1 MKTALI
7 ASLLVATTFAAS
19 AMSGSHQVWAQQDV
33 VNGPE
38 KTRAEVIAEL
48 QVAKAAGLINLSDS
62 QMRQAEREQLQTPST
77 LTRAQVQQEVIA
89 LRKQGLLD
97 IQGDHR

>member
-7 ASLLVATTFAAS
+7 ATLLAATTFAAS

-33 VNGPE
+33 VNGPG

-48 QVAKAAGLINLSDS
+48 QLAKAAGLIHLSDS
-62 QMRQAEREQLQTPST
+62 EMRDAERVKLQAPST